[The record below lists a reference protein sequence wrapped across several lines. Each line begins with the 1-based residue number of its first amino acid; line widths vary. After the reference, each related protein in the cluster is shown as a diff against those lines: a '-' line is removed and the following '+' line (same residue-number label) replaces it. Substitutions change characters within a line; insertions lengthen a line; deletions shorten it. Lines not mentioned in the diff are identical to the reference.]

1 MVKET
6 VEQIITM
13 MSQAGLSDEEYQ
25 KVFDL
30 AKQAEEQTHD
40 AFLQYMLGLCYQVG
54 RGTII
59 NQKKAFDYY
68 LKSANQGNAQSMYT
82 VGLCYENGMGI
93 EEDLNEACDWYY
105 KANELGHVDAM
116 FQLGWL
122 YMFATEDNEEAFNY
136 GVECMRAAAE
146 NDHPQAIEIMKELEK
161 AGH

>member
-1 MVKET
+1 
-6 VEQIITM
+6 
-13 MSQAGLSDEEYQ
+13 
-25 KVFDL
+25 
-30 AKQAEEQTHD
+30 
-40 AFLQYMLGLCYQVG
+40 
-54 RGTII
+54 
-59 NQKKAFDYY
+59 
-68 LKSANQGNAQSMYT
+68 MYT
-82 VGLCYENGMGI
+82 VGLCYENGMGV
-93 EEDLNEACDWYY
+93 EEDLNEACVWYY